1 MFRGLV
7 ISAGKLRAD
16 LSQHRTP
23 DKIAMGVAMGST
35 LGFLPMDNLVWALLF
50 VGVLFLPVHQLSAF
64 AAWLFV
70 GLLSSYLSVL
80 PNALGDWL
88 LTWDV
93 VRWLAVRC
101 HGLPMGAWFRL
112 NNTLVLG
119 SLSLGVMMLISNW
132 LARRVFVKQTSLR
145 KSSYIFD
152 RADEPMT
159 VYRKIGSMA
168 TQLETQQPA
177 QSDSA
182 LLTNNSSAIAIAS
195 IEAPNPCEMTVSV
208 ASPTRDYSLRMDPPH
223 TDPPHTSSHQGLH
236 EEAAWES
243 HNTGESDDIDQVTI
257 RETFIEVI
265 RLRASQP
272 HLHSP
277 TNDQSSPM
285 ILESQQP
292 EVLVPATDHVVSSI
306 GTTEAT
312 SEVKESVMTRLSPAH
327 QQLSGPKSSNSLR
340 FLLSHLTSHRSAQ
353 DCPESD
359 RRGPQA

>member
-7 ISAGKLRAD
+7 ISAGKLRAE
-16 LSQHRTP
+16 LSQHRSP

-64 AAWLFV
+64 AAWMFV
-70 GLLSSYLSVL
+70 GLLSSYLAVL
-80 PNALGDWL
+80 PNSLGDWL

-93 VRWLAVRC
+93 VRWLAVQC

-119 SLSLGVMMLISNW
+119 SLSLGVMMLISNG
-132 LARRVFVKQTSLR
+132 LARRMFFKRSSLR

-159 VYRKIGSMA
+159 VYRKVGSMA
-168 TQLETQQPA
+168 TQLETQGPA
-177 QSDSA
+177 QANGA
-182 LLTNNSSAIAIAS
+182 LVTNHSPAIAITS
-195 IEAPNPCEMTVSV
+195 IDPPHPCEMTVSV
-208 ASPTRDYSLRMDPPH
+208 ALPTRDYSLRMDPPH
-223 TDPPHTSSHQGLH
+223 QGLH
-236 EEAAWES
+236 EEADRGSRDTE
-243 HNTGESDDIDQVTI
+243 ESDDIDQVTI

-292 EVLVPATDHVVSSI
+292 DVLVPATDNVVSSV
-306 GTTEAT
+306 GATEST
-312 SEVKESVMTRLSPAH
+312 SEVTESVMTRLSPAH

>member
-80 PNALGDWL
+80 PNSLGDWL

-93 VRWLAVRC
+93 VRWFAVRC

-119 SLSLGVMMLISNW
+119 SLSLGVMMLMSSW

-159 VYRKIGSMA
+159 AYRKIGSMA
-168 TQLETQQPA
+168 TQLETQLPA
-177 QSDSA
+177 RDASA
-182 LLTNNSSAIAIAS
+182 LVTNNSLAIAITS
-195 IEAPNPCEMTVSV
+195 IDPPNPSEMTVSV
-208 ASPTRDYSLRMDPPH
+208 ASSTRDFSLRMDPPH
-223 TDPPHTSSHQGLH
+223 PSSHQGLH
-236 EEAAWES
+236 EEAARES
-243 HNTGESDDIDQVTI
+243 HNFEESDDIDQVTI

-272 HLHSP
+272 LLHSP

-292 EVLVPATDHVVSSI
+292 DVLVPATDNVVSSI
-306 GTTEAT
+306 GTTVAT